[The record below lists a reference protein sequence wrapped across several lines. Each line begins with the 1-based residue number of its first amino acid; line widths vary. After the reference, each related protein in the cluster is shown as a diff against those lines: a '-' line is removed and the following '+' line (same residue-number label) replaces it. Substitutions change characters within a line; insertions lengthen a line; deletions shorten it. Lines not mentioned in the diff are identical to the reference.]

1 MSVPFVAEIRLFSFN
16 FAPKGWAFCN
26 GALLAIVQN
35 QALFALIGTYYGGNG
50 TSTFALPD
58 LRSRVPLHMGT
69 SPGGSY
75 TIGQSSGTE
84 NVTLLTTQIPAHNHL
99 AETVATPGTAKSPIG
114 NLLAQTNPNTT
125 FRYGPDAANIV
136 TLNPASIQPAGGNNP
151 HTNIQPYLAM
161 NYCIALSGLFPSR
174 G

>member
-1 MSVPFVAEIRLFSFN
+1 MSIPFVAEIRLFSFN
-16 FAPKGWAFCN
+16 IAPKGWAFCN
-26 GALLAIVQN
+26 GALLSIVQN

-69 SPGGSY
+69 SPGGTY
-75 TIGQSSGTE
+75 TIGESAGAE
-84 NVTLLTTQIPAHNHL
+84 NVTLLTTQIPSHNHL
-99 AETVATPGTAKSPIG
+99 LQAVNAAGGTKKPS
-114 NLLAQTNPNTT
+114 NNSLAQSGTT
-125 FRYGPDAANIV
+125 YPRYASGGSNVV
-136 TLNPASIQPAGGNNP
+136 TLNPASIQPAGSTNP

-161 NYCIALSGLFPSR
+161 NYCIALTGLFPSR